1 VQSLEKL
8 QHAHVIDLYEYF
20 PHGSSIVIAFEYMIS
35 DLHQVMRCLSAE
47 GRPVAEPVIK
57 SIMTMLLKGVAG
69 VHASNLIHRDLKPA
83 NLLFSPT
90 GILKLGDFGL
100 ARVHDEEQK
109 AKYPMSHEVATRW
122 YRAPELLF
130 GGRHYGNAVDLWA
143 VGLMHQPVPV
153 NGWTLILSD

>member
-1 VQSLEKL
+1 
-8 QHAHVIDLYEYF
+8 
-20 PHGSSIVIAFEYMIS
+20 M
-35 DLHQVMRCLSAE
+35 
-47 GRPVAEPVIK
+47 
-57 SIMTMLLKGVAG
+57 
-69 VHASNLIHRDLKPA
+69 KPA

-143 VGLMHQPVPV
+143 VGCIFAELLNHSPLFPGENDIDQLYRVLQCLGTPDPKQWPVCM
-153 NGWTLILSD
+153 